1 MYDHTY
7 LLYES
12 LLNQYPYA
20 PSTPSEHDAVQR
32 MKAARVRTKRIPKAY
47 RHDIFELTDSL
58 DILTYYRSHHAFL
71 LGLAFGL
78 SMTQALTPFSEIS

>member
-1 MYDHTY
+1 MDDYTH

-12 LLNQYPYA
+12 LLNQYPYT
-20 PSTPSEHDAVQR
+20 PSTPSEYDAAQR
-32 MKAARVRTKRIPKAY
+32 METARTRVKRIPKAY
-47 RHDIFELTDSL
+47 RHNLFELTDSL